1 MRGVFCAF
9 DSVVKFEFR
18 RKARRERVAA
28 GWKRVEQEDALRVG
42 FGGEGLTG
50 GGARRYRG

>member
-50 GGARRYRG
+50 GGARRYGG